1 MFCISTIKLLKKLQK
16 FNQVI
21 IIMKIYIDNYKNLI
35 ILAPSK
41 TIRANLPMKI
51 SESLEYDIEFIVSCN
66 KSLVGYK
73 I

>member
-1 MFCISTIKLLKKLQK
+1 
-16 FNQVI
+16 
-21 IIMKIYIDNYKNLI
+21 MKIYIVDYKNLI

>member
-41 TIRANLPMKI
+41 IIRANLPMKI